1 MSEGGE
7 SPLNSN
13 WIVKKLDRWMR
24 RGKKADITKVTLE
37 KLQEA
42 HDKRGVVIDDT
53 RSLGNTTTAQVD
65 KIAVNN

>member
-13 WIVKKLDRWMR
+13 WVVKKLDRWMR
-24 RGKKADITKVTLE
+24 RGRKADITKVTLE
-37 KLQEA
+37 KLQNA
-42 HDKRGVVIDDT
+42 HDERGVVIDDT

>member
-13 WIVKKLDRWMR
+13 WVVKLNRWMR
-24 RGKKADITKVTLE
+24 KGRKADITKVTLE
-37 KLQEA
+37 KLQRA
-42 HDKRGVVIDDT
+42 HDERGVVIDDT